1 MNESAEALP
10 LSRSD
15 YDVVIAGGG
24 MVGASLALLLS
35 HYSDHRLRVLV
46 VESFP
51 IACNIL
57 ELVIR

>member
-10 LSRSD
+10 VSRSD

-35 HYSDHRLRVLV
+35 HYSDQRLRVLV
-46 VESFP
+46 VELSL
-51 IACNIL
+51 IHI
-57 ELVIR
+57 